1 MHPLYTD
8 MRDGLMSL
16 APCHAEQHCMHWCG
30 LQVVP
35 GGRASLVLVGVLA
48 GGVIANQLLTTVLG
62 S

>member
-1 MHPLYTD
+1 MARITADPALD
-8 MRDGLMSL
+8 LNCRPALVQM
-16 APCHAEQHCMHWCG
+16 
-30 LQVVP
+30 QVVP